1 MPITTNIMAAAIAAP
16 ATLFVMSNVASST
29 AQISHDTDKA
39 VKRTMYVTGGVL
51 LASAIATGDATIFL
65 STAIAVAAV
74 VYLTY
79 PIYFGEKL
87 HVIPNAA

>member
-1 MPITTNIMAAAIAAP
+1 MPVKTSLMAAAIAAP

-29 AQISHDTDKA
+29 QQISGNA
-39 VKRTMYVTGGVL
+39 ASVKRTLYVTGGTL
-51 LASAIATGDATIFL
+51 LASAIATGDGTIFV

-79 PIYFGEKL
+79 PLYFGEKL
-87 HVIPNAA
+87 HVLPDAA